1 MDGTSDDDEWERIAE
16 IGYLLMATQQH
27 PTVSAPTNG
36 PVDGPGT
43 NRDGGQMAAEPQA
56 QLPQYSGAGSPGR
69 YHVTL
74 SPAAPASGNHPN
86 NIGPSPG
93 GRVQEHHR
101 HSTGVMRSHT
111 PSGDPTGRRSSVSN
125 RLRASIGG
133 SALPRPNTSLRESR
147 TFRATQPT
155 YNLFTGGDA
164 HSRPGSRASLAAES
178 VRAAS
183 CESSKENMAPPDAAE
198 YESQRHVIEELK
210 AELGTLR
217 YTISTFEQEKQMAD
231 ARHNAELEDQ
241 RRRAQADFTAKQAAE
256 TEKSQA
262 ARQLETAQRELSE
275 LRENI
280 AQEKTGLEKR
290 ARDAEEEARLLQEQ
304 LEDLSSAKDEAA
316 RINEKKTIDLEMQ
329 LRAAQKSTQELEQEA
344 HAREAALQQ
353 VQSQLADKDS
363 QVGNLESEVL
373 RLKAQT
379 GDADTMAIIK
389 RELSEQVAH
398 IRNLEAT
405 NREQLSELKHL
416 RQIHRA
422 VEVVEEE
429 KRSLQRKLEA
439 AQSLEAELSEARIQ
453 RQRLEDERIAW
464 TGYLASTGTD
474 LEFDS
479 PEAVARA
486 LVEQR
491 YETAAQLDRVGSLQA
506 ELAAQESA
514 VKSLQEENATLK
526 SQLTEARSVATT
538 QNVDKTRLRTE
549 RQRVLAVKEV
559 EYLRAQLKTFDA
571 EDEAFQ
577 PEAVDETRTRRIQEL
592 EDLVDKYRSEVQALH
607 AEMSSIE
614 SGRPAEPAPA
624 AAGTKRH
631 RDENDEALQ
640 EQLGLLSRKSR
651 KLQDQL
657 ASVQTQHALTQKE
670 LSVAQEQLKALKTQS
685 KTRVLSLRSNP
696 TSDFEAIKMAT
707 LKALE
712 RENADLL
719 AQIRGDPSSAD
730 LVPRTQLDA
739 ANRLVE
745 EARAETASAQKSA
758 KRLKEVWSKKS
769 LEFKEAIFS
778 TLGWT
783 VMFMPNGKMRVEST
797 FYPSRTDEYENSIVF
812 DGEKGTMKVGGG
824 PRSAFARRIGDQIG
838 FWVREKGCIPGFL
851 AALTLEFY
859 EEHSRNQM
867 QTE

>member
-1 MDGTSDDDEWERIAE
+1 MEDDDDEQLTLEIGRFLTTRKTAMQQDATSKSGPAASAEMQATPRGTDGGDRGEPPGLGDRASAE
-16 IGYLLMATQQH
+16 IPAK
-27 PTVSAPTNG
+27 
-36 PVDGPGT
+36 
-43 NRDGGQMAAEPQA
+43 E
-56 QLPQYSGAGSPGR
+56 
-69 YHVTL
+69 HVTR
-74 SPAAPASGNHPN
+74 SPATRSSQSQNTKSLLRRAVN
-86 NIGPSPG
+86 N
-93 GRVQEHHR
+93 R
-101 HSTGVMRSHT
+101 HSIHDMRSHT
-111 PSGDPTGRRSSVSN
+111 PSGDPPGRRGSVTN
-125 RLRASIGG
+125 RFRNSTGG
-133 SALPRPNTSLRESR
+133 SALPRPHTSLRESR
-147 TFRATQPT
+147 FRATQPT

-164 HSRPGSRASLAAES
+164 NSRPGSRQSS

-183 CESSKENMAPPDAAE
+183 RESSKENMAPPDAAG
-198 YESQRHVIEELK
+198 YESQRQVIEELK

-217 YTISTFEQEKQMAD
+217 YTISTFEQEKEMAE
-231 ARHNAELEDQ
+231 ARHKVELEEE
-241 RRRAQADFTAKQAAE
+241 RRRAQLDFTAKQTAE
-256 TEKSQA
+256 SEKSQA
-262 ARQLETAQRELSE
+262 QRQFENVQKELSD
-275 LRENI
+275 LREG
-280 AQEKTGLEKR
+280 ASEEKSSLEKR
-290 ARDAEEEARLLQEQ
+290 ARSAEDEARLLQEQ

-329 LRAAQKSTQELEQEA
+329 LQAAQKSVQELEQESQ
-344 HAREAALQQ
+344 ARETALQQ
-353 VQSQLADKDS
+353 VQSQLVDKDNAI
-363 QVGNLESEVL
+363 GDLEAEVL

-389 RELSEQVAH
+389 RELSEQVTH

-439 AQSLEAELSEARIQ
+439 AQSLETELSEARMQ
-453 RQRLEDERIAW
+453 RQRLEDERMAW
-464 TGYLASTGTD
+464 TAYLASTGTEA
-474 LEFDS
+474 EFES
-479 PEAVARA
+479 PEDVARA
-486 LVEQR
+486 LIQERLTSASHVER
-491 YETAAQLDRVGSLQA
+491 IGALQA

-514 VKSLQEENATLK
+514 LNSLQQEHANLK
-526 SQLTEARSVATT
+526 SQLAEAKTAATT
-538 QNVDKTRLRTE
+538 QNVDKARLRTE

-577 PEAVDETRTRRIQEL
+577 PESVDETKSRRIQEL
-592 EDLVDKYRSEVQALH
+592 EELVDKYRSEVQALH
-607 AEMSSIE
+607 TEMSSIE
-614 SGRPAEPAPA
+614 SGKPAPTV
-624 AAGTKRH
+624 AGTKRS
-631 RDENDEALQ
+631 RDENDEAAH
-640 EQLGLLSRKSR
+640 EQVGLLTRKNR

-657 ASVQTQHALTQKE
+657 SSVQTQHSVTQKE
-670 LSVAQEQLKALKTQS
+670 LSVVQEQLKTLKTRS
-685 KTRVLSLRSNP
+685 KTRILSLRSNP
-696 TSDFEAIKMAT
+696 TSDFEAIKMST
-707 LKALE
+707 LTALKQ
-712 RENADLL
+712 ENADLL
-719 AQIRGDPSSAD
+719 AQLRSDPSVR
-730 LVPRTQLDA
+730 LIPITQLDA

-797 FYPSRTDEYENSIVF
+797 FYPSQTDEYENSIVF

-824 PRSAFARRIGDQIG
+824 PKSAFARRIGDQIG

-859 EEHSRNQM
+859 EEHSRNQNSG
-867 QTE
+867 E

>member
-1 MDGTSDDDEWERIAE
+1 
-16 IGYLLMATQQH
+16 
-27 PTVSAPTNG
+27 
-36 PVDGPGT
+36 
-43 NRDGGQMAAEPQA
+43 
-56 QLPQYSGAGSPGR
+56 
-69 YHVTL
+69 
-74 SPAAPASGNHPN
+74 
-86 NIGPSPG
+86 
-93 GRVQEHHR
+93 
-101 HSTGVMRSHT
+101 
-111 PSGDPTGRRSSVSN
+111 
-125 RLRASIGG
+125 
-133 SALPRPNTSLRESR
+133 
-147 TFRATQPT
+147 
-155 YNLFTGGDA
+155 
-164 HSRPGSRASLAAES
+164 
-178 VRAAS
+178 
-183 CESSKENMAPPDAAE
+183 MAPPDAAE
-198 YESQRHVIEELK
+198 YESQRQVIEELK

-256 TEKSQA
+256 SEKSQA
-262 ARQLETAQRELSE
+262 ARQLENTQKELSD

-280 AQEKTGLEKR
+280 AQEKTSLEKR

-304 LEDLSSAKDEAA
+304 LEDLSSSKDEAA
-316 RINEKKTIDLEMQ
+316 RINERKTIDLEMQ
-329 LRAAQKSTQELEQEA
+329 LQAAQKSTQELEQESQ
-344 HAREAALQQ
+344 AREAALQQ
-353 VQSQLADKDS
+353 IQSQLVDKDNH
-363 QVGNLESEVL
+363 VADLESEVL

-398 IRNLEAT
+398 IRSLEAT

-429 KRSLQRKLEA
+429 KRSLQRKLETA
-439 AQSLEAELSEARIQ
+439 RSLETELAEAHIQ

-464 TGYLASTGTD
+464 TGYLASTDNGSGD

-491 YETAAQLDRVGSLQA
+491 YENAAQLDKMGSLQA
-506 ELAAQESA
+506 ELAAQESSI
-514 VKSLQEENATLK
+514 KSCQEEVTTLK
-526 SQLTEARSVATT
+526 SQLAEARSAATT
-538 QNVDKTRLRTE
+538 PQNVDKTRLRTE
-549 RQRVLAVKEV
+549 RQRVLAIKEV

-577 PEAVDETRTRRIQEL
+577 PEAVDETRARRIQEL

-607 AEMSSIE
+607 TEMSSIE
-614 SGRPAEPAPA
+614 AGKLPAAADPTP
-624 AAGTKRH
+624 AAGTKRP
-631 RDENDEALQ
+631 RDENDDPSAAQ
-640 EQLGLLSRKSR
+640 EQLGLLTRKNR

-657 ASVQTQHALTQKE
+657 AAVQTQHALTQKE
-670 LSVAQEQLKALKTQS
+670 LAVTQDQLKALKTQS

-696 TSDFEAIKMAT
+696 TSDYEAIKVAK

-712 RENADLL
+712 QENADLL
-719 AQIRGDPSSAD
+719 AQLNDNENVD
-730 LVPRTQLDA
+730 LVPRSQLDA
-739 ANRLVE
+739 ADRLVE

-797 FYPSRTDEYENSIVF
+797 FYPSQTDEYENSIVF

-859 EEHSRNQM
+859 EEYSRNQM

>member
-1 MDGTSDDDEWERIAE
+1 MDEDEDSRRTAE
-16 IGYLLMATQQH
+16 IGCLLMTMQQPPARALGAAAKKASPQGRELRELEGH
-27 PTVSAPTNG
+27 QMMPKPNPAG
-36 PVDGPGT
+36 PPLDH
-43 NRDGGQMAAEPQA
+43 
-56 QLPQYSGAGSPGR
+56 
-69 YHVTL
+69 HVTP
-74 SPAAPASGNHPN
+74 SPATPASN
-86 NIGPSPG
+86 NRQNNTGRSSG
-93 GRVQEHHR
+93 GRIQKHHR
-101 HSTGVMRSHT
+101 HSTAAMRSHT
-111 PSGDPTGRRSSVSN
+111 PSGDPPGRRSSVSN
-125 RLRASIGG
+125 RLRASVGA
-133 SALPRPNTSLRESR
+133 SALPRPHTSLRESR

-164 HSRPGSRASLAAES
+164 NSRPGSRASLAPES
-178 VRAAS
+178 VRATS
-183 CESSKENMAPPDAAE
+183 HESSKENMAPPDAAE
-198 YESQRHVIEELK
+198 YESQRQVIEELK

-217 YTISTFEQEKQMAD
+217 YTISTFDQEKQMAD

-241 RRRAQADFTAKQAAE
+241 RRRAQADFTAKQTAE
-256 TEKSQA
+256 SEKSQA
-262 ARQLETAQRELSE
+262 MRQLENTQKELAD

-280 AQEKTGLEKR
+280 AQDKTALEKR

-329 LRAAQKSTQELEQEA
+329 LQAAQNSTQELEQESQ
-344 HAREAALQQ
+344 AREAALQQ
-353 VQSQLADKDS
+353 VQSQLAEKDN
-363 QVGNLESEVL
+363 QVGNLEAEVL

-389 RELSEQVAH
+389 HELSEQVAH

-439 AQSLEAELSEARIQ
+439 AQSLEAELAEAHIQ
-453 RQRLEDERIAW
+453 RQRLEDERLAW
-464 TGYLASTGTD
+464 TGYLASTGTK

-486 LVEQR
+486 LIEQR
-491 YETAAQLDRVGSLQA
+491 YETASQLDRVGSLQA

-514 VKSLQEENATLK
+514 LKSVQEENAKLK
-526 SQLTEARSVATT
+526 SQLTEARSVATS

-577 PEAVDETRTRRIQEL
+577 PEAVDETRARRIQEL
-592 EDLVDKYRSEVQALH
+592 EDLVDKYRSEVQAMH

-614 SGRPAEPAPA
+614 SGKTAEPAPA
-624 AAGTKRH
+624 VAGTKRP

-640 EQLGLLSRKSR
+640 EQLGLLNRKNR

-657 ASVQTQHALTQKE
+657 SAVQTQHAVTQKE
-670 LSVAQEQLKALKTQS
+670 LSVVQEQLKALKAQS
-685 KTRVLSLRSNP
+685 KTRILSLRSNP
-696 TSDFEAIKMAT
+696 TSDFEAIKVSK

-712 RENADLL
+712 QENADLL
-719 AQIRGDPSSAD
+719 AQIEGNPSVD

-797 FYPSRTDEYENSIVF
+797 FYPSQTDEYENSIVF

-824 PRSAFARRIGDQIG
+824 PKSAFARRISDQIG

-859 EEHSRNQM
+859 EEYSRNQM

>member
-1 MDGTSDDDEWERIAE
+1 
-16 IGYLLMATQQH
+16 
-27 PTVSAPTNG
+27 
-36 PVDGPGT
+36 
-43 NRDGGQMAAEPQA
+43 
-56 QLPQYSGAGSPGR
+56 
-69 YHVTL
+69 
-74 SPAAPASGNHPN
+74 
-86 NIGPSPG
+86 
-93 GRVQEHHR
+93 
-101 HSTGVMRSHT
+101 MRSHT
-111 PSGDPTGRRSSVSN
+111 PSGDPPGRRASVTN
-125 RLRASIGG
+125 RFRNST
-133 SALPRPNTSLRESR
+133 SALPRPHTSLRESR

-155 YNLFTGGDA
+155 YNLFTGGEA
-164 HSRPGSRASLAAES
+164 NSRPGSRQSFAPESL
-178 VRAAS
+178 RAAS

-198 YESQRHVIEELK
+198 YESQRQVIEELK

-217 YTISTFEQEKQMAD
+217 YTISTFEQEKQMTD
-231 ARHNAELEDQ
+231 ARHNAELEDH

-256 TEKSQA
+256 SERSQA
-262 ARQLETAQRELSE
+262 LRQLENAQKELAD
-275 LRENI
+275 LREGA
-280 AQEKTGLEKR
+280 AQDKSGLERR

-304 LEDLSSAKDEAA
+304 LEDLSNAKNEAA
-316 RINEKKTIDLEMQ
+316 RISEKKTIDLEMQ
-329 LRAAQKSTQELEQEA
+329 LQAAQKSTQELEQESQ
-344 HAREAALQQ
+344 AREAVLQQ
-353 VQSQLADKDS
+353 IQTQLADKDNV
-363 QVGNLESEVL
+363 VGNLEAEVL
-373 RLKAQT
+373 RLKAIT

-389 RELSEQVAH
+389 RELSEQVTH

-439 AQSLEAELSEARIQ
+439 AQALEAELSEARIQ

-464 TGYLASTGTD
+464 TGYLAGTGAD
-474 LEFDS
+474 VEFDS

-486 LVEQR
+486 LIQERLTSASHVER
-491 YETAAQLDRVGSLQA
+491 IGALQA
-506 ELAAQESA
+506 EMAAQESA
-514 VKSLQEENATLK
+514 LRSLQEEQAALK
-526 SQLTEARSVATT
+526 SQLAEAKSAATT
-538 QNVDKTRLRTE
+538 QSVDKTRLRTE

-577 PEAVDETRTRRIQEL
+577 PESVDETRARRIQEL
-592 EDLVDKYRSEVQALH
+592 EDLVDKYRLEVQALH
-607 AEMSSIE
+607 TEMSSIE
-614 SGRPAEPAPA
+614 SGNAPKPEA
-624 AAGTKRH
+624 AVAGTKRP
-631 RDENDEALQ
+631 RDENDEAAHQ
-640 EQLGLLSRKSR
+640 QVGLLTRKNR

-657 ASVQTQHALTQKE
+657 SAVQTQHTVTQKE
-670 LSVAQEQLKALKTQS
+670 LSVTKEQLKALKAQS
-685 KTRVLSLRSNP
+685 KTRVLTLRSNP
-696 TSDFEAIKMAT
+696 TSDFESFKMSTITA
-707 LKALE
+707 LKQ
-712 RENADLL
+712 ENADLL
-719 AQIRGDPSSAD
+719 AQLRSDPSVR
-730 LVPRTQLDA
+730 LVPSTQLDA

-783 VMFMPNGKMRVEST
+783 VVFMPNGKMRVEST
-797 FYPSRTDEYENSIVF
+797 FYPSQTDEHENSIVF

-859 EEHSRNQM
+859 EEHSRNQNNA
-867 QTE
+867 E